1 MTKTKEVKEMIISN
15 FIEHYTTIEN
25 QRDDMMAVLETYIE
39 EDHVD
44 EIGQAFP
51 SIIMS
56 ERDIIVDKLAHL
68 VSDDPEESYDKLLK
82 QNEIDGN
89 IMADDIV
96 LMWEPLEYR
105 YTVVDLLDEIT

>member
-1 MTKTKEVKEMIISN
+1 MTTKQVKKDIIDNYIDWFTSD
-15 FIEHYTTIEN
+15 EDEREQMKEN
-25 QRDDMMAVLETYIE
+25 ANLYVE

-44 EIGQAFP
+44 EIGQSFP
-51 SIIMS
+51 STTMS

-68 VSDDPEESYDKLLK
+68 VSDDPEESYVKLMK

-105 YTVVDLLDEIT
+105 YTVVDLLEEIT